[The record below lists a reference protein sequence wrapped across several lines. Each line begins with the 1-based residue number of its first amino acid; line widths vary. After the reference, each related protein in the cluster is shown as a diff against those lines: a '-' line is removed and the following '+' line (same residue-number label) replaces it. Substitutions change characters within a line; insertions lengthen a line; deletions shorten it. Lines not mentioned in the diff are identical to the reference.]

1 MKIHIL
7 VPSHDMVHAVFA
19 SDLAK
24 LVLHTA
30 RAFEKTEIVV
40 TFKSGPYI
48 TTTRQELLK
57 EAIKNEADF
66 VLWLDSDMRFP
77 KDTFHRL
84 WDHDVAMVG
93 VNGMRRAFPTW
104 PTAIKYT
111 GLDGGVP
118 ERLYP
123 HESLKGLMEV
133 EAMGFGVVL
142 MAMAD
147 FKDIP
152 PLTEGPW
159 FTQAYIEHLDKWVGE
174 DTMFC
179 YLVRKELGIKV
190 MIDQDLSWEIGHIGQ
205 VEFTPHHL
213 EAGVAAGA

>member
-111 GLDGGVP
+111 GLAGGVP
-118 ERLYP
+118 D
-123 HESLKGLMEV
+123 GL
-133 EAMGFGVVL
+133 
-142 MAMAD
+142 
-147 FKDIP
+147 
-152 PLTEGPW
+152 
-159 FTQAYIEHLDKWVGE
+159 
-174 DTMFC
+174 
-179 YLVRKELGIKV
+179 
-190 MIDQDLSWEIGHIGQ
+190 
-205 VEFTPHHL
+205 
-213 EAGVAAGA
+213 